1 MSKRKETKEEF
12 EARVLAGVAKAMRK
26 SADLVEAGRRDL
38 EAAKKEA
45 KRLRLESIAKT
56 EE

>member
-26 SADLVEAGRRDL
+26 SYDLVAEGRRQL
-38 EAAKKEA
+38 EEA
-45 KRLRLESIAKT
+45 KRKAKELAQT
-56 EE
+56 A